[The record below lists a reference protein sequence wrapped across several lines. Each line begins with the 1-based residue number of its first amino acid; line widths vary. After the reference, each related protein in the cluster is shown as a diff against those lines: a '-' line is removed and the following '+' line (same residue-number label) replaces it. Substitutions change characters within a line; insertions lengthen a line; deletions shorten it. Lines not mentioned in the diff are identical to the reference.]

1 MDQMDDDLTPAERRA
16 AKRRARDE
24 VAADHPRAMFWVKV
38 AIGIVAG
45 FGAIALAVAVTSQP
59 SRPDYE
65 IIQGGSNFGITYYTV
80 VVSEWPSK
88 DVDEPR
94 IVSQAA
100 GSRAALVEFRCRS
113 VSGPIVMTVTQKT
126 TGERDYMPYYSVR
139 C

>member
-1 MDQMDDDLTPAERRA
+1 MDPMDDEPTRAERRA

-24 VAADHPRAMFWVKV
+24 VAAEHPRAMFWVKV
-38 AIGIVAG
+38 GLGIVVG

-59 SRPDYE
+59 NRPDYE
-65 IIQGGSNFGITYYTV
+65 IIEGGSNFGITHYTV

-88 DVDEPR
+88 DVDETR

-100 GSRAALVEFRCRS
+100 GSRAALVEFRCRTA
-113 VSGPIVMTVTQKT
+113 SGPIVMTVTQKT
-126 TGERDYMPYYSVR
+126 TGARDYMPYYSVR

>member
-1 MDQMDDDLTPAERRA
+1 MDEELTASERRA

-24 VAADHPRAMFWVKV
+24 VAAEHPRAMFWVKV
-38 AIGIVAG
+38 GLGIVAG
-45 FGAIALAVAVTSQP
+45 LGVVALAVAVTSQP
-59 SRPDYE
+59 TRPDYE
-65 IIQGGSNFGITYYTV
+65 IIEGGSNFGITHYTV

-94 IVSQAA
+94 IVTQAA

-113 VSGPIVMTVTQKT
+113 ESGPVVMTVTQKT
-126 TGERDYMPYYSVR
+126 TGDRDYMPYYSVR

>member
-1 MDQMDDDLTPAERRA
+1 MDPMDDEPTRAERRA

-24 VAADHPRAMFWVKV
+24 VAAEHPRAMFWVKV
-38 AIGIVAG
+38 GLGIVAG

-59 SRPDYE
+59 NRPYYE
-65 IIQGGSNFGITYYTV
+65 IIEGGSNFGITHYTV

-88 DVDEPR
+88 DVDETR

-113 VSGPIVMTVTQKT
+113 ASGPIVMTVTQKT
-126 TGERDYMPYYSVR
+126 TGARDYMPYYSVR